1 MGTARTD
8 YWYDSTGMSL
18 ETSATGGGNATYL
31 REPGG
36 GLVSVTS
43 GTRFQNHFTDRQ
55 GTVTAT
61 VNGYGNLVN
70 TYRYD
75 PYGSSVGTTG
85 TVYNEYR
92 YAGTYREP
100 ALGMYLMGARYYQP
114 TTGRFT
120 QADPRPSSVFEA
132 NRYIYTYGD
141 PANQTD
147 KSGLEIDEENVSPG
161 ATSGVVA
168 GGGTGVPPRIYRAGS
183 ETDNALAPRV
193 GESGLSFRSSLSNP
207 YPMPSGARPVF
218 RVG

>member
-1 MGTARTD
+1 VGTARTD

-100 ALGMYLMGARYYQP
+100 ALGMYLMGARY
-114 TTGRFT
+114 G
-120 QADPRPSSVFEA
+120 AVHASRPASEQRVRGEPVYLHVW
-132 NRYIYTYGD
+132 R
-141 PANQTD
+141 
-147 KSGLEIDEENVSPG
+147 PG
-161 ATSGVVA
+161 E
-168 GGGTGVPPRIYRAGS
+168 P
-183 ETDNALAPRV
+183 D
-193 GESGLSFRSSLSNP
+193 
-207 YPMPSGARPVF
+207 
-218 RVG
+218 